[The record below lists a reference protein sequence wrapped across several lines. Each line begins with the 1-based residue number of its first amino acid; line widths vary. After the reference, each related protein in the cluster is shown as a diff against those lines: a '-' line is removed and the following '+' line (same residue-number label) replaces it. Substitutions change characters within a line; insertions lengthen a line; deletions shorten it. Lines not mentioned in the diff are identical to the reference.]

1 MLLFRRLVTQSALYG
16 YQYHQVLRQSSVL
29 SLLRPKPCPNS
40 ACLWVQEDYPTGQT
54 SLSLFINPDSYVSGD
69 FTTRLW
75 KSTVC
80 TFVYYVCGHCFLLTQ
95 KSPLQQTFTL
105 LFVIWIFLY
114 QLFVMTCILR
124 IQEKNTYITQTFTR

>member
-1 MLLFRRLVTQSALYG
+1 MFCDRKCSLRLSICTIKSSDNPQCQCHLCYNQNLSKFCLLIKSNKIIPQDKHL
-16 YQYHQVLRQSSVL
+16 
-29 SLLRPKPCPNS
+29 CPFF
-40 ACLWVQEDYPTGQT
+40 L
-54 SLSLFINPDSYVSGD
+54 NPDSDVPGD

-75 KSTVC
+75 KRTVA

-124 IQEKNTYITQTFTR
+124 IQENNTYITQNFKR